1 LKYPTNTVFTSE
13 ERKLQEAT
21 TKTLYDMTEE
31 LAYLVYEMDEYMLHS
46 EKVMKENASLKK
58 QALKLN
64 TDLNAL
70 KDVLVVTKG
79 DNYVGAG
86 EPQLREKIGDLY
98 STIGS
103 YYGGPSVSQLET
115 MKMLQDRLDDGKK
128 KFQLIKDA
136 QIGKYKVAT
145 EKAGITYVV
154 LKTFEEFV
162 KKD

>member
-1 LKYPTNTVFTSE
+1 
-13 ERKLQEAT
+13 
-21 TKTLYDMTEE
+21 MTEE
-31 LAYLVYEMDEYMLHS
+31 LAYVVYEMDEYILHS

-115 MKMLQDRLDDGKK
+115 MKMLQDKLADGKK

-145 EKAGITYVV
+145 EKVGITYVT
-154 LKTFEEFV
+154 LKSFEEFV
-162 KKD
+162 KKN